1 MDSINKLIQIRLDIY
16 IYINYIY
23 TYKLYIYRTRAPV
36 RAICFL
42 SVFQEQLVET
52 LVWSMEMGNRLATLD
67 SQLDL
72 TLSKNDA
79 KSVNPIVSK
88 DSKETVKLA

>member
-1 MDSINKLIQIRLDIY
+1 
-16 IYINYIY
+16 
-23 TYKLYIYRTRAPV
+23 
-36 RAICFL
+36 
-42 SVFQEQLVET
+42 
-52 LVWSMEMGNRLATLD
+52 MEMGNRLATPD

-79 KSVNPIVSK
+79 KSVNPMVSK